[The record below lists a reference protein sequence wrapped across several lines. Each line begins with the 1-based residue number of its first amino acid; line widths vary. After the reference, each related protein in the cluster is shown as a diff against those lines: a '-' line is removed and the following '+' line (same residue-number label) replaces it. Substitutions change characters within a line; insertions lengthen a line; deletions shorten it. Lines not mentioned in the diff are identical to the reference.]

1 MTLVLPRPQM
11 LLIALCCALGA
22 ILTYEIAAPLG
33 VIAVPTVTLRSSSAA
48 TVLPQR
54 VVSLPPLAAFAAFND
69 RPIFSPQRKAIAPA
83 PVGAAAMAPP
93 PPPVASLVGIIID
106 AQRRIAMIRTASS
119 PLATAVAVGDTLQ
132 GWQVTEI
139 APDRVTLHQGTADDT
154 IKLDANRPPPT
165 AAADE
170 KTTPQK

>member
-11 LLIALCCALGA
+11 LLMALCCLLGA
-22 ILTYEIAAPLG
+22 ILAYELAVPLG
-33 VIAVPTVTLRSSSAA
+33 DIAVPAITLRGSSAA
-48 TVLPQR
+48 TLPQQR
-54 VVSLPPLAAFAAFND
+54 FVSVPPLAAFAAFND

-83 PVGAAAMAPP
+83 PVGAAAAAPP
-93 PPPVASLVGIIID
+93 PPPAASLVGIIID
-106 AQRRIAMIRTASS
+106 AQRRIALIRTASS

-139 APDRVTLHQGTADDT
+139 APDRVVLHQGTTDDAL
-154 IKLDANRPPPT
+154 KLDANRAPPS
-165 AAADE
+165 DD